1 MDNTNQNTNENKIL
15 TSVEHTI
22 QTILNLIFRFA
33 YPIGFIGA
41 IMYSITSI
49 ITIDFFSVIFNK
61 NIMMILNIYVGFCGY
76 IAFCTFFKIQ
86 IEIGKYVIDFNNI
99 YIAYDKN
106 NNFITNSSYFIAP
119 SQIQVSLT

>member
-1 MDNTNQNTNENKIL
+1 MDNTNQNTIQ
-15 TSVEHTI
+15 TTMEHTI

-76 IAFCTFFKIQ
+76 CIL
-86 IEIGKYVIDFNNI
+86 
-99 YIAYDKN
+99 YI
-106 NNFITNSSYFIAP
+106 
-119 SQIQVSLT
+119 L